1 MKQIIKRPSFI
12 IGIVVLNF
20 IVLFSLYRIEQT
32 EQLKAQPQKELP
44 TITVHTS
51 MVNRGSISNWIAG
64 EGNVQAVKKRHMV
77 FQASGKVLYLGKGLD
92 GEPLREGSWVK
103 GPDKKMP
110 KGTLL
115 ARLDNRELQ
124 KEIEYIKSAKTQAQ
138 HKLSMAKT
146 ILDQSKKDFK
156 LASTR
161 FERGKQLFNQKIK
174 SLALFEEDEA
184 AYLSA
189 QTEMTTASARVDEAN
204 ASLKGINIK
213 LEQINIRLE
222 NSVLYAPFD
231 GIIAR
236 LNISDGDHFE
246 PSAVDFSSNPA
257 LMESAPIT
265 IIDPKELELTLNI
278 PLFDGMDV
286 KPAQKSIITWE
297 SMDWN
302 ESSEKDYFIEGHVY
316 SVSPMLNVSARSVRV
331 KVRAKQET
339 NILLH
344 GMFVTCWIEVDK
356 KDDALLIPTSS
367 LLFKDDS
374 PYVYVVT
381 KGTAQQRK
389 IKIGLTDDE
398 KVEVIS
404 GVKAGDQVVTKG
416 RYRLFENIPVNVSKI
431 ESSNDK

>member
-1 MKQIIKRPSFI
+1 MLI
-12 IGIVVLNF
+12 F
-20 IVLFSLYRIEQT
+20 IVSFSLYRMEQT

-44 TITVHTS
+44 AITVHTA
-51 MVNRGSISNWIAG
+51 MVYRGSISNWIAG
-64 EGNVQAVKKRHMV
+64 EGNVQSVKKRHMV

-92 GEPLREGSWVK
+92 GDPLREGSWVK
-103 GPDKKMP
+103 GPDKKTP

-124 KEIEYIKSAKTQAQ
+124 KEIEYIKSAKTQAK

-146 ILDQSKKDFK
+146 ILAQSKRNLK

-161 FERGKQLFNQKIK
+161 FERGKQLFNQKVK
-174 SLALFEEDEA
+174 SLALFEEDET

-189 QTEMTTASARVDEAN
+189 QTEMTTARARVDAED
-204 ASLKGINIK
+204 ASLKGINIR

-222 NSVLYAPFD
+222 NSILYAPFD

-236 LNISDGDHFE
+236 LNISDGDYFE
-246 PSAVDFSSNPA
+246 PSTVDFSSHAA
-257 LMESAPIT
+257 LMKSAPIT

-278 PLFDGMDV
+278 PLFDGMNV
-286 KPAQKSIITWE
+286 KPTQKSLITWE
-297 SMDWN
+297 SMNWN
-302 ESSEKDYFIEGHVY
+302 ESSEKDHFIEGYVY
-316 SVSPMLNVSARSVRV
+316 SVSPMLNVSARSLRV
-331 KVRAKQET
+331 KVRAKQEK

-367 LLFKDDS
+367 LLFKDDF
-374 PYVYVVT
+374 PYVYVVM
-381 KGTAQQRK
+381 KGIAQQKK

-398 KVEVIS
+398 KVEVVS
-404 GVKAGDQVVTKG
+404 GLKAGDQVVTKG
-416 RYRLFENIPVNVSKI
+416 RYRLFENMPVNVSKI
-431 ESSNDK
+431 EGSDDK